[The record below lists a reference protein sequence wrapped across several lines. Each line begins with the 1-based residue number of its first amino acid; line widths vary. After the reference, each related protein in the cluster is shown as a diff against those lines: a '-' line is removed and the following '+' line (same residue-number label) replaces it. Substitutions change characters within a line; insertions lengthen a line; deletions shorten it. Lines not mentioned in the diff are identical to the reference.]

1 MDRIIIRDLKVTAI
15 IGTLP
20 HERNIAQP
28 IIFNIELMFDLSS
41 AGHSDALDDTV
52 NYQEIEQRIKKMAE
66 TGHFFLLEKM
76 AETAAEICLSY
87 DLIEKV
93 KIMLDKPEAL
103 SDSRSVAVVIERSQE
118 SKDLK

>member
-1 MDRIIIRDLKVTAI
+1 MDSIIIRDLTITAI

-20 HERNIAQP
+20 HERNIAQT
-28 IIFNIELMFDLSS
+28 IIFNIELMLDLMP

-66 TGHFFLLEKM
+66 AGHFFLLEKM

-87 DLIEKV
+87 NMIDRV
-93 KIMLDKPEAL
+93 KITIDKPAAL
-103 SDSRSVAVVIERSQE
+103 ADSKSVAIFIERG
-118 SKDLK
+118 K

>member
-1 MDRIIIRDLKVTAI
+1 MDKIIIRDLTVTAI

-20 HERNIAQP
+20 HERHNAQT
-28 IIFNIELMFDLSS
+28 IIFNIELGLDLAA

-87 DLIEKV
+87 AMIEQVKV
-93 KIMLDKPEAL
+93 TLDKPAAL
-103 SDSRSVAVVIERSQE
+103 ADSNSVAIVIERS
-118 SKDLK
+118 

>member
-1 MDRIIIRDLKVTAI
+1 MAI

-20 HERNIAQP
+20 HERNIAQA
-28 IIFNIELMFDLSS
+28 IIFNIELMLDLMP

-66 TGHFFLLEKM
+66 AGHFFLLEKM

-87 DLIEKV
+87 EMIARV
-93 KIMLDKPEAL
+93 RITLDKPKAL
-103 SDSRSVAVVIERSQE
+103 ADSKSVAVAIERV
-118 SKDLK
+118 K

>member
-1 MDRIIIRDLKVTAI
+1 MDRIIIRDLTVMAI

-28 IIFNIELMFDLSS
+28 IIFNIELMLDLAP

-52 NYQEIEQRIKKMAE
+52 NYQDIEQRIKKMAE
-66 TGHFFLLEKM
+66 TGKFFLLEKL

-87 DLIEKV
+87 DMIDKV
-93 KIMLDKPEAL
+93 KITLDKPQAL
-103 SDSRSVAVVIERSQE
+103 TDSASVAILIERG
-118 SKDLK
+118 K